1 MGEVNKTIDD
11 ANASERKRDH
21 IDMALRSQVSNL
33 ENDDRFYYEPFL
45 AGHPTGKYPALQF
58 LEKELAY
65 PIWVSSMTGGTA
77 LAGKINEN
85 LARVCKD
92 FGLGMGLGS
101 CRQLL
106 YEDRHLE
113 DFQVRKFIGDQPL
126 FANLGIAQVEK
137 LVDEKRW
144 DIINRLIHKLSA
156 DGLIIHVNPLQEWMQ
171 PEGDKI
177 TKAPIET
184 IERILEKLDFPVIV
198 KEVGQGM
205 GKESLSRLLKLPL
218 AAIDFAAI
226 GGTNFTKLELSRNEA
241 EKSAFEPMIK
251 VGHTALEMTRLLN
264 DIVTASP
271 DSIGCKQVIISGGI
285 KDFLDGYYLIK
296 LCKLPAVYGQ
306 ASQFLKYATEDYE
319 TLYNYVLHQT
329 EGLQMA
335 NTFLTLK

>member
-1 MGEVNKTIDD
+1 MGEVNKTIED
-11 ANASERKRDH
+11 ATASERKRAH
-21 IDMALRSQVSNL
+21 IDMALRSQVADV
-33 ENDDRFYYEPFL
+33 ENDSRFYYEPML
-45 AGHPTGKYPALQF
+45 SGHPTGKYPALNF

-106 YEDRHLE
+106 YEDRHLD

-126 FANLGIAQVEK
+126 YANLGIAQVEK
-137 LVDEKRW
+137 LVTEKRW
-144 DIINRLIHKLSA
+144 DVINRLLHKLSA

-177 TKAPIET
+177 MKAPIET
-184 IERILEKLDFPVIV
+184 IERLLEKADFSLIV

-205 GKESLSRLLKLPL
+205 GRESLTRLLNLPL

-251 VGHTALEMTRLLN
+251 VGHTALEMTQLLN
-264 DIVTASP
+264 DIVTETP
-271 DSIGCKQVIISGGI
+271 DSINCKQIIISGGI

>member
-1 MGEVNKTIDD
+1 MGDVNKTIEDVT
-11 ANASERKRDH
+11 ASERKRDH
-21 IDMALRSQVSNL
+21 IDMALGSQVTVV
-33 ENDDRFYYEPFL
+33 ENDGRFYYEPIL
-45 AGHPTGKYPALQF
+45 AGHPTGKYPELVF
-58 LEKELAY
+58 LGKKLSY

-126 FANLGIAQVEK
+126 YANLGIAQVER
-137 LVDEKRW
+137 LVSERKW
-144 DIINRLIHKLSA
+144 DVIRRLIEKLSA

-177 TKAPIET
+177 SIAPIET
-184 IERILEKLDFPVIV
+184 IEQVLEKTDFPLII

-205 GKESLSRLLKLPL
+205 GKESLRRLLRLPL

-226 GGTNFTKLELSRNEA
+226 GGTNFSKLELSRNEE
-241 EKSAFEPMIK
+241 EKIAFEPMIK
-251 VGHTALEMTRLLN
+251 VGHTALEMTQMLN
-264 DIVTASP
+264 EIVTENP
-271 DSIGCKQVIISGGI
+271 TTIDCKQIIISGGI

-319 TLYNYVLHQT
+319 TLCNYVSLQI
-329 EGLQMA
+329 EGLLMA